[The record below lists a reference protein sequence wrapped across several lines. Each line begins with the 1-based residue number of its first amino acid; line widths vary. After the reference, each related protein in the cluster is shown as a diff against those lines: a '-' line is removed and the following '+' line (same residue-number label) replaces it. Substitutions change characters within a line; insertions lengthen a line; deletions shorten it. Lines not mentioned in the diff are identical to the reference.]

1 MNKNKQEK
9 QSKSSK
15 VFQSKILEIFN
26 KVELELMEEIAA
38 KFKGDF
44 LFDFEKLTDKEIARW
59 QIIKLSELGKLNN
72 NNKQII
78 INNTKD
84 LNKLLNSYLEDV
96 AKDGIMEIEPTLLN
110 AVKRNFIKNPKIPF
124 YSNTIKQV
132 VKYYQKQASDN
143 FNLTNS
149 NLLENSK
156 QVYKDIINKTTFK
169 LASGISTT
177 ADALKQTITEFA
189 QEGIPAVV
197 DKAGRRWTPEA
208 YINMITRTTTSNII
222 NKAQQERIKEYG
234 IDLIE
239 ISSHAGARP
248 LCEPYQ
254 GKIFSLKG
262 ESGTV
267 QDLDGKKIEYES
279 FGSTSYGEPAG
290 LFGINCKHRQY
301 PFIAGIS
308 TQTNETIDKVEN
320 DTVYKETQ
328 KQRQYERNIRKT
340 KLEIQTLKSAGLD
353 TKKAE
358 EKLKQ
363 QQNKIKQ
370 FTKETGLNRRMER
383 ENIY

>member
-149 NLLENSK
+149 NLLE
-156 QVYKDIINKTTFK
+156 
-169 LASGISTT
+169 
-177 ADALKQTITEFA
+177 
-189 QEGIPAVV
+189 
-197 DKAGRRWTPEA
+197 
-208 YINMITRTTTSNII
+208 
-222 NKAQQERIKEYG
+222 
-234 IDLIE
+234 
-239 ISSHAGARP
+239 
-248 LCEPYQ
+248 
-254 GKIFSLKG
+254 
-262 ESGTV
+262 
-267 QDLDGKKIEYES
+267 
-279 FGSTSYGEPAG
+279 
-290 LFGINCKHRQY
+290 
-301 PFIAGIS
+301 
-308 TQTNETIDKVEN
+308 
-320 DTVYKETQ
+320 
-328 KQRQYERNIRKT
+328 
-340 KLEIQTLKSAGLD
+340 KSV
-353 TKKAE
+353 
-358 EKLKQ
+358 
-363 QQNKIKQ
+363 
-370 FTKETGLNRRMER
+370 
-383 ENIY
+383 